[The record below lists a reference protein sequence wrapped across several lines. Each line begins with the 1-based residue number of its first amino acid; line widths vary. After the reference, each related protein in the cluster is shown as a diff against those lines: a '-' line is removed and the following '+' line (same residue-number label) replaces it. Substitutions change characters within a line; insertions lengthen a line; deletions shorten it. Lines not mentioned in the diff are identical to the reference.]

1 LKFDSTILYL
11 LMKRFLLLATLLSV
25 TSIHSADP
33 PTKQRT
39 GGFFNFGSQKSEQIS
54 AGLFPERG
62 YAAESSNTIVTS
74 SAGAPASA
82 SGSGGSEIFRTG
94 QPKPVD
100 AVSYVIQNG
109 RKVER
114 PIEAAAPLAAPA
126 PAPAPVTQAIE
137 STPNSGVELASG
149 EGRKKGGLFAFGRRG
164 DDAEENEVVT
174 PVPVEGGFAPPRA
187 TPPAVSAPAPAPA
200 PIVAAPAAPAVPAA
214 PLTAAPPVTETAETP
229 NFAGVEKEKGDK
241 FGWIPFMG
249 RKKQDA
255 APVMETAAPAVVATA
270 EPVAPAPTGAAPAPA
285 NPATAA
291 PAAPAKPAAATT
303 ASTTTPST
311 TFEVPRDESKKDE
324 KKEVKPGSSG
334 GGILSPIA
342 NIRVP
347 RKEIDL
353 TSAETIIQNGEIVA
367 GTETN
372 FETVSTP
379 STTGQRQA
387 PQVVNGVKT
396 YSSWEDV
403 NARSSSAADKII
415 GSMR

>member
-1 LKFDSTILYL
+1 
-11 LMKRFLLLATLLSV
+11 MKRFLLLATLLGV
-25 TSIHSADP
+25 TSIQAADP
-33 PTKQRT
+33 PTKRT

-54 AGLFPERG
+54 AGLFPEPG
-62 YAAESSNTIVTS
+62 TAAESSNTIATS
-74 SAGAPASA
+74 SANAPAPSSA
-82 SGSGGSEIFRTG
+82 AGGSEIFRSG
-94 QPKPVD
+94 QPTPVD

-114 PIEAAAPLAAPA
+114 PIEAAAPIAAPA
-126 PAPAPVTQAIE
+126 PAPAPVAQALAPVE
-137 STPNSGVELASG
+137 GSGVELASG

-164 DDAEENEVVT
+164 EGADENEVVT

-187 TPPAVSAPAPAPA
+187 TPPAVSTPAP
-200 PIVAAPAAPAVPAA
+200 VVAAPAVPAA
-214 PLTAAPPVTETAETP
+214 PVPPSVPVAETAETP

-255 APVMETAAPAVVATA
+255 EPAMAVPAPAIVAAA
-270 EPVAPAPTGAAPAPA
+270 EPVTVAAPTGATPAPA
-285 NPATAA
+285 KPA
-291 PAAPAKPAAATT
+291 PAVPAKPAAATT
-303 ASTTTPST
+303 VAAAAPST
-311 TFEVPRDESKKDE
+311 TFEVPRDESKKEE
-324 KKEVKPGSSG
+324 KKDVKPGSSG
-334 GGILSPIA
+334 GGILSPIT

-353 TSAETIIQNGEIVA
+353 TSAETIIQDGEIVA
-367 GTETN
+367 GTETS
-372 FETVSTP
+372 FDTVPEP
-379 STTGQRQA
+379 SSTGQRQA

-396 YSSWEDV
+396 YTSWDDV

>member
-1 LKFDSTILYL
+1 
-11 LMKRFLLLATLLSV
+11 MKRFLLLTTLLSAASV
-25 TSIHSADP
+25 NAADP
-33 PTKQRT
+33 PAKR
-39 GGFFNFGSQKSEQIS
+39 GGGLFGFGAPKSEQIS

-74 SAGAPASA
+74 SPNAPT
-82 SGSGGSEIFRTG
+82 SGSGGSEIFRSG
-94 QPKPVD
+94 QPQPVD

-114 PIEAAAPLAAPA
+114 PIEAVAPVTAPAAPA
-126 PAPAPVTQAIE
+126 AAAPVAQAIAPAA
-137 STPNSGVELASG
+137 SNGVELASD
-149 EGRKKGGLFAFGRRG
+149 EGRKRGGFFAFGRRG
-164 DDAEENEVVT
+164 DSADENEVVT
-174 PVPVEGGFAPPRA
+174 PVPTEGGFAPPRA
-187 TPPAVSAPAPAPA
+187 TPSAAPAPAPVVATPA
-200 PIVAAPAAPAVPAA
+200 PPAIPAAPATPAVPVA
-214 PLTAAPPVTETAETP
+214 ETAETP

-255 APVMETAAPAVVATA
+255 APVMETAAPVVATA
-270 EPVAPAPTGAAPAPA
+270 EPVVAAPAPTGAAPAPA
-285 NPATAA
+285 KPATSTT
-291 PAAPAKPAAATT
+291 AAPAKPAAATT
-303 ASTTTPST
+303 ASTTAPTT
-311 TFEVPRDESKKDE
+311 TFEVPRDDSKKEE
-324 KKEVKPGSSG
+324 KKDVKPGSSG
-334 GGILSPIA
+334 GGLLSPIA

-367 GTETN
+367 GSETN
-372 FETVSTP
+372 FETVSEP
-379 STTGQRQA
+379 SSTGQRQA

-396 YSSWEDV
+396 YSSWDDV